1 VSDEVYTS
9 ADEASSQEGVLK
21 TEALVV
27 LEPSQPT
34 QNDAE
39 YLAGV
44 ESRDQKLRRSSKLRP
59 QGKVLQKEV
68 RTGMKRPNEQV
79 EQETQQ
85 ARHECAISNKAEI
98 RPGAAVRTS
107 RPIGVFVIVLPAK
120 SHLILPGS
128 NSG

>member
-59 QGKVLQKEV
+59 QG
-68 RTGMKRPNEQV
+68 
-79 EQETQQ
+79 
-85 ARHECAISNKAEI
+85 
-98 RPGAAVRTS
+98 
-107 RPIGVFVIVLPAK
+107 
-120 SHLILPGS
+120 
-128 NSG
+128 